1 MSRFGVRFPARAPV
15 DLWITLRQ
23 DGRQE
28 RAGEHTV
35 DCDGPDGNDWVLTY
49 TYDKAFV
56 DGTTAIE
63 WEAGTNPPSSVDEDC
78 VTVQR
83 PYAEIRSK

>member
-49 TYDKAFV
+49 TYDAAFV

-63 WEAGTNPPSSVDEDC
+63 WEACTNPPSSVDEDC